1 MTEFFLNKKRIKQ
14 NLILS
19 ILFGGIFFLNLFSDF
34 TSYRPLLYG
43 LLFVVLLASTFYEEK
58 YAYLRLTEDSIQQ
71 NEIFRKKN
79 ILWKDVKS
87 IKDFAGDIKIV
98 GLDKTITIPKAN
110 LGDADLQVLQNLLN
124 ERVIL

>member
-58 YAYLRLTEDSIQQ
+58 YAYLILTEDSIQQ

>member
-58 YAYLRLTEDSIQQ
+58 YAYLRLTEDGIQQ